1 VVALGVVGPDHGGV
15 GWGQDRLAEPG
26 EEEEALLAPKLAL
39 ACFQT
44 ADRRWVRDPG
54 QDLPGLVD
62 DSFAAL
68 ARLTG

>member
-1 VVALGVVGPDHGGV
+1 MAKTLR
-15 GWGQDRLAEPG
+15 WEEAIAARLLVRG
-26 EEEEALLAPKLAL
+26 STEEEALLVPKLAL

-44 ADRRWVRDPG
+44 AYQRWVRDPG

-62 DSFAAL
+62 DIFAAL